1 LSRGYTHAEQ
11 GANEGCDGAMIV
23 LHEGVERAH
32 VTGIHWRVVLLVI
45 VADGGRI
52 GLAAVPGD
60 CLRPAMT
67 AGMGAGG

>member
-1 LSRGYTHAEQ
+1 
-11 GANEGCDGAMIV
+11 MIV